1 MSKRRADDMD
11 VEVPDLG
18 KRARKSTPRGA
29 EYAAALEAKK
39 SAALARIEAKKAKA
53 TTQPEIDDLSA
64 LLDKVK
70 VADDE
75 DDLATLMSGM
85 KMGGRKRRTLKKK
98 GKKSR
103 KTRKN

>member
-1 MSKRRADDMD
+1 MPKRGPDDMA

-18 KRARKSTPRGA
+18 KRARKPTAVGA

-39 SAALARIEAKKAKA
+39 SAALARIEAKKARA

-75 DDLATLMSGM
+75 DELANLMSGM